1 MITQLPTAPSRRGLA
16 GALARDPIRVA
27 WIIIWLSLALFLTVL
42 SGVGVAGVH
51 YVATAVQPASAT
63 LISTSGTVLAQKP
76 IWPRAFAAQPGQVLS
91 SGDTVQTDTNS
102 NATAT
107 LQFADGSTVL
117 LEPGTEL
124 QVTTLRSNRY
134 TILSG
139 RRRVIDLALRAGKLE
154 AVVTRYPNNGSQ
166 FAVTS
171 LGNVITI
178 TDGTTDVWLSQP
190 RTAAPVPGV
199 TPVSAPFTNS
209 CCATQVLTQNGSAAI
224 LAPGGNAKLL
234 GNERATIPMG
244 GAPFVAPHANWD
256 LLVNPSLLPGKN
268 GYPDVWNSPSNSPS
282 FDITNGT
289 PADHYA
295 LITGATPMV
304 HLWSAN
310 SQQHHESISFR
321 QEIDR
326 DVRDFLNVDLQVSFK
341 INSQSLSG
349 GGYDGTEYPF
359 RVAVDFFDA
368 KGSEQIWFQGFY
380 ITPPT
385 GNSTVRAALQ
395 VPAGQWYP
403 KLAGAGDMRLSTL
416 PDPPVYIKWVEFSA
430 SGHDFDT
437 DVREVRLLAQ

>member
-1 MITQLPTAPSRRGLA
+1 VISQLPTAPTTRGLA
-16 GALARDPIRVA
+16 GALAREPIRVA
-27 WIIIWLSLALFLTVL
+27 WVVIWVSLAAFLILV
-42 SGVGVAGVH
+42 SAAVVASAH
-51 YVATAVQPASAT
+51 YVATAVRPASAT
-63 LISTSGTVLAQKP
+63 LVSTSGTVLAQKP
-76 IWPRAFAAQPGQVLS
+76 IWPRPFAAQPGQALS
-91 SGDTVQTDTNS
+91 SGDTIQTDTNS

-107 LQFADGSTVL
+107 LQFSDGSTVL

-124 QVTTLRSNRY
+124 QLTKLRSNRY
-134 TILSG
+134 TVLSG
-139 RRRVIDLALRAGKLE
+139 RRREIDLALRSGKLE
-154 AVVTRYPNNGSQ
+154 AVVTKYADNGSR

-190 RTAAPVPGV
+190 RTGAPVPGS
-199 TPVSAPFTNS
+199 TPASAPFTNS

-224 LAPGGNAKLL
+224 VAPGGNAALL
-234 GNERATIPMG
+234 GNQRATIPMG
-244 GAPFVAPHANWD
+244 GAPFMAPHANWD

-289 PADHYA
+289 PADHFA
-295 LITGATPMV
+295 MIAGATPMV

-310 SQQHHESISFR
+310 SEQHHESISFR

-326 DVRDFLNVDLQVSFK
+326 DVRDFLNLDLQVSFK

-380 ITPPT
+380 IKPPT
-385 GNSTVRAALQ
+385 GNSTVRAARQ
-395 VPAGQWYP
+395 VTAGQWFP
-403 KLAGAGDMRLSTL
+403 QQAGEGDMRLSTL